1 MGTDAFVVASV
12 LGTLWAWVV
21 WIVIGGIAGALADQ
35 LVQGNKL
42 GILGNIVIGILG
54 GLLGGLVLGWF
65 GIGVEGILLSF
76 LTAFVGAV
84 VLLLIVRLL
93 TGGRGIGKRAGRY

>member
-1 MGTDAFVVASV
+1 MGTEPFVFAQIP
-12 LGTLWAWVV
+12 GTVWAWVV

-54 GLLGGLVLGWF
+54 GLFGGLILQAF
-65 GIGVEGILLSF
+65 GVGVEGIVWSF
-76 LTAFVGAV
+76 VTAFAGAV
-84 VLLLIVRLL
+84 VLLIIVRVL
-93 TGGRGIGKRAGRY
+93 TGGRGIGKRARY